1 MSDKRIKYKCSFQE
15 DWLSI
20 DDFKIWLRK
29 VEGDKHSVKCSVCF
43 KTISI
48 ARQGV
53 KALESQAKSS
63 RHNEKL
69 PKSTSFIIKFTSKKA
84 ETFNAEPVTEGTS
97 KS

>member
-20 DDFKIWLRK
+20 DDFKPWLRK
-29 VEGDKHSVKCSVCF
+29 VEGDKHSAKCSVCF

-53 KALESQAKSS
+53 KALEYIVKVLSIM
-63 RHNEKL
+63 E
-69 PKSTSFIIKFTSKKA
+69 SFLKV
-84 ETFNAEPVTEGTS
+84 PVPL
-97 KS
+97 